1 MVSFSHKECIN
12 LPKNSL
18 QKEMYLN
25 SIFTVT
31 KQLTNN
37 SSYSNSAQQV
47 RDLSWAVRQKNM
59 RQRYTFLGSGGSGSS
74 LKPHSLIF
82 RPILR
87 KSAIVI
93 FRQQFKTFDSNNFT
107 LSSMFSFQHVW
118 PMKRKANTIF
128 DFSKHSSSCRR

>member
-47 RDLSWAVRQKNM
+47 RDLSWAVRQKKCVPEGH
-59 RQRYTFLGSGGSGSS
+59 FLGEGGSAVRDVALS
-74 LKPHSLIF
+74 LL
-82 RPILR
+82 
-87 KSAIVI
+87 
-93 FRQQFKTFDSNNFT
+93 
-107 LSSMFSFQHVW
+107 
-118 PMKRKANTIF
+118 
-128 DFSKHSSSCRR
+128 

>member
-37 SSYSNSAQQV
+37 LVPTATVFSLNFSSAG
-47 RDLSWAVRQKNM
+47 KGPFM
-59 RQRYTFLGSGGSGSS
+59 GSKAKKYATEVHFSGE
-74 LKPHSLIF
+74 
-82 RPILR
+82 RG
-87 KSAIVI
+87 
-93 FRQQFKTFDSNNFT
+93 
-107 LSSMFSFQHVW
+107 
-118 PMKRKANTIF
+118 
-128 DFSKHSSSCRR
+128 